1 MNILYRV
8 TLLTTLGMSCGDFL
22 ISSSPKSFADSLCDS
37 LFSCIGEDDILDGM
51 GFDNKRSCQDTI
63 SALIDK
69 ERWGDYLSSLE
80 STETKECFKSLKAQ
94 PKDSC
99 DERSMDVKD
108 WADSI
113 DFNECDAVYLFPVV
127 GEWNGSCTNPAT
139 GEVRGFSLDIEVS
152 SGEVEG
158 DSWMTIISPTGEETE
173 VHCDIEFESSAS
185 DLYVS
190 QFVTSVV
197 RQELDW
203 LSTEFSCDNGDQFLL
218 PLIFDEAE
226 LFGYCDSNNE
236 VELRLE
242 RDD

>member
-1 MNILYRV
+1 MKISV
-8 TLLTTLGMSCGDFL
+8 IITLKKDVLDPQGKVIHQT
-22 ISSSPKSFADSLCDS
+22 
-37 LFSCIGEDDILDGM
+37 LDGM

-152 SGEVEG
+152 SGEVEADFSSTSG
-158 DSWMTIISPTGEETE
+158 IFEQSPKQILLFSNTE
-173 VHCDIEFESSAS
+173 I
-185 DLYVS
+185 
-190 QFVTSVV
+190 FVTP
-197 RQELDW
+197 
-203 LSTEFSCDNGDQFLL
+203 STKSATSLPNS
-218 PLIFDEAE
+218 PLIV
-226 LFGYCDSNNE
+226 S
-236 VELRLE
+236 
-242 RDD
+242 